1 MPERTSACRHGHE
14 TRRKTMDYKNVL
26 VSFEGE
32 VGIVAV
38 NRPRALNALNTETLN
53 DIQAGIQE
61 VKDHVEVK
69 VLIVTGG
76 GEKAFVAGADIEEMK
91 GMNSIEALNF
101 SRLGHLTM
109 KMIQDFD
116 RPVIAAVNG
125 YALGGGTEIAIAC
138 DFVYASENARFGL
151 PEVTLGIFPGFGG
164 TQRLPRLIGKG
175 RAKELIMTGKM
186 VTAQE
191 AYQMG
196 IVNRV
201 FPQASLMEE
210 TKKVALQIAAN
221 GAIGVRL
228 AKMAVDTGFNMDL
241 TEALTLESFAFSF
254 GFTTEDQKE
263 GMSAF
268 VEKRKPNF
276 KGK

>member
-1 MPERTSACRHGHE
+1 ME
-14 TRRKTMDYKNVL
+14 YKNIL
-26 VSFEGE
+26 LSFEGE
-32 VGIVAV
+32 IGILAI
-38 NRPRALNALNTETLN
+38 NRPKALNALNIETLK
-53 DIQAGIQE
+53 DIQMGIQE
-61 VKDHVEVK
+61 AKDHLEMK
-69 VLIVTGG
+69 VLIMTGS
-76 GEKAFVAGADIEEMK
+76 GEKAFVAGADIAEMK

-101 SRLGHLTM
+101 SKLGHLTL
-109 KMIQDFD
+109 KMIQDL
-116 RPVIAAVNG
+116 G

-138 DFVYASENARFGL
+138 DFAYASENARFGL

-175 RAKELIMTGKM
+175 KAKELILTGKM
-186 VTAQE
+186 ITAQE

-221 GAIGVRL
+221 GAVGVRL
-228 AKMAVDTGFNMDL
+228 AKMVVDTGFNMDL
-241 TEALTLESFAFSF
+241 AEACSLESYAFSL

-263 GMSAF
+263 GMMAF

>member
-1 MPERTSACRHGHE
+1 ME
-14 TRRKTMDYKNVL
+14 YKNIL
-26 VSFEGE
+26 LSFEGE
-32 VGIVAV
+32 IGILAI
-38 NRPRALNALNTETLN
+38 NRPKALNALNIEVLK
-53 DIQAGIQE
+53 DIQMGIQE
-61 VKDHVEVK
+61 AKDRSEMK
-69 VLIVTGG
+69 ALILTGS
-76 GEKAFVAGADIEEMK
+76 GEKAFVAGADIAEMK

-101 SRLGHLTM
+101 SKLGHLTL
-109 KMIQDFD
+109 KMIQDLD

-125 YALGGGTEIAIAC
+125 YALGGGTEIAVAC
-138 DFVYASENARFGL
+138 DFIYASENARFGL

-175 RAKELIMTGKM
+175 RAKELILTGKM
-186 VTAQE
+186 ITAQE
-191 AYQMG
+191 AFQMG

-201 FPQASLMEE
+201 FPPTSLMEE

-221 GAIGVRL
+221 GAVGVRL

-241 TEALTLESFAFSF
+241 TEACSLESYAFSL

-263 GMSAF
+263 GMTAF
-268 VEKRKPNF
+268 IEKRKPNF

>member
-1 MPERTSACRHGHE
+1 ME
-14 TRRKTMDYKNVL
+14 YKNIL
-26 VSFEGE
+26 LSFEGE
-32 VGIVAV
+32 IGILAI
-38 NRPRALNALNTETLN
+38 NRPKALNALNIETLK
-53 DIQAGIQE
+53 DIQMGIQE
-61 VKDHVEVK
+61 AKDHLEMK
-69 VLIVTGG
+69 VLIMTGG
-76 GEKAFVAGADIEEMK
+76 GEKAFVAGADIAEMK

-101 SRLGHLTM
+101 SKLGHLTL
-109 KMIQDFD
+109 KMIQDLD

-138 DFVYASENARFGL
+138 DFIYASENARFGL

-175 RAKELIMTGKM
+175 NAKELILTGKM
-186 VTAQE
+186 ITAQE
-191 AYQMG
+191 AFQMG

-228 AKMAVDTGFNMDL
+228 AKMAVDAGFNMDL
-241 TEALTLESFAFSF
+241 AEACSLESYAFSL

-263 GMSAF
+263 GMTAF
-268 VEKRKPNF
+268 IEKRKPNF